1 MKLFLSH
8 SNQDSRWVE
17 AVRTQLENVGI
28 TVYLA
33 ELDPQPGQ
41 PLDRKLQQQ
50 IDSSSALIALLTE
63 TSAVSPIVRE
73 EIGYALRAGKLVVP
87 LVDPVVAKSPAL
99 LGMLNGREYIP
110 FDIDEPEQGLV
121 LLTNWAQNAVML
133 EQQEIM
139 RQQLQQARKLAIQEA
154 NARQLAEEQLQLQQE
169 ELLRL
174 TSTNEAL
181 MVVLVFAIV
190 VGGIALISSNS

>member
-154 NARQLAEEQLQLQQE
+154 NARQLAEKQLQLQQE

>member
-8 SNQDSRWVE
+8 SNQDTKWVD
-17 AVRTQLENVGI
+17 AVRVQLENVGI

-41 PLDRKLQQQ
+41 PLDQKLQRQ
-50 IDSSSALIALLTE
+50 IDSSNALIALLTE

-73 EIGYALRAGKLVVP
+73 EIGYALSAGKLVVP

-99 LGMLNGREYIP
+99 LGMLNGKEYIP
-110 FDIDEPEQGLV
+110 FDIEAPEQGLV

-139 RQQLQQARKLAIQEA
+139 RQQLQQARTLALQEA
-154 NARQLAEEQLQLQQE
+154 NARQLAEKQLQLQQD

-190 VGGIALISSNS
+190 VGGIALLGSNG